1 MKCLQHDIRTPKT
14 EPIVHS
20 ETVEDTVKK
29 LGTDF
34 PIVLKSSTG
43 TQTGVGVVVVESLRS
58 LKALVENSVTSIM
71 FRASEL
77 NNNGVVAVRYDKY
90 PTAEDKPLLIYNDSR
105 EEIDDNYK
113 LYRGID
119 GI

>member
-1 MKCLQHDIRTPKT
+1 
-14 EPIVHS
+14 
-20 ETVEDTVKK
+20 
-29 LGTDF
+29 
-34 PIVLKSSTG
+34 
-43 TQTGVGVVVVESLRS
+43 
-58 LKALVENSVTSIM
+58 M